1 MISGAAEK
9 NATTRAFDKPFVKG
23 ARNVVRRD
31 SQARNVIDIANS
43 ALPIAPAV
51 VPNLGAPR
59 PTAAKSI
66 RTAAKLIPRTGF
78 VLPTAW
84 SVVTR
89 SRLWAE
95 KMIVTESIANGMF

>member
-23 ARNVVRRD
+23 ACNVVRRD

-51 VPNLGAPR
+51 VPSVEAPK

-84 SVVTR
+84 SVVMR

-95 KMIVTESIANGMF
+95 KMIVAESIANGMV